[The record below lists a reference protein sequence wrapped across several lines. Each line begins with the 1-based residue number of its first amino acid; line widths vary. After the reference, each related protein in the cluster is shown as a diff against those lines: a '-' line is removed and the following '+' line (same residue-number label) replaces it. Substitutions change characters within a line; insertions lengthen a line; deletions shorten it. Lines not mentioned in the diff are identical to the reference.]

1 MSNSSLPSN
10 LRLTPHASRLTL
22 HLPSL
27 LLALF
32 ILAYAVYFSWY
43 SINRHNTLH
52 SYAADLSLI
61 DQPMWNTVLGPGEF
75 MELTWGDQQQPRLAE
90 HFEPILAPLALLF
103 FLWDDV
109 RILLIAQSIAL
120 ALGALPVFWI
130 AKQQLTINNWQL
142 TVDNSQSPSWA
153 ALTFAAAYLL
163 FPPLQAANIADFH
176 ADPFVVTPLLFAF
189 WYATERRWGW
199 MWFWAIIAMAAK
211 ETLPPLTAMLGLWLV
226 TTADR
231 RPSTAGIFR
240 DDAAVSGPTGRLR
253 TRRSAV
259 IHGFTLILI
268 STLWF
273 LTATFAIV
281 APLAQQYFDTAG
293 PIYLA
298 SRYTN
303 ISVLS
308 LLQDPARWQY
318 LIGLLAA
325 VGFLPLLAPELLVL
339 GLPVLIANLLS
350 NFPGQYSGEQHY
362 SAPLVVAF
370 IVAAIFGLR
379 RLISRASLHEKTGQS
394 FKVTTLIAVLLW
406 LLAWML
412 GYHVNHGW
420 TPLSARRE
428 IYPFRPAAV
437 RLPDFLAQ
445 IPVDAVVSAS
455 AAIHPHLAH
464 RRVIYV
470 FPTVQEA
477 DYLLV
482 DVTDIPGVHPND
494 AYAKLMNLLHSDWNL
509 LRADQGLILAQKS
522 PPLAP
527 TLPLTS
533 SGRSLLPLQQAQD
546 AACSAAF
553 STPVKGQLPCSF
565 YDFLRPTSLPAYPT
579 LLTFGENQLRLLG
592 YDIHDDPDNGVTFK
606 FYWQALDTLPED
618 TRLWPLVYD
627 DTGQLLSDPT
637 QVPMV
642 AALWYP
648 PATWQPGEIVVTET
662 LPQLLPDIFHLGL
675 AVGPESSFA
684 DPGQRFPITAA
695 SAEMQ
700 RFDSGRWVQLATFE
714 RFGLTLARQPA
725 TLSLTS
731 LTTVEASFGPA
742 IRLTGFHIGQAD
754 LHPGVPLTVL
764 LQWTADQ
771 SPQADYTVFLHL
783 LAGDGRLVAQNDA
796 YPTWLTP
803 HPTSQWPLRQPHLDS
818 HRLNLPADLSP
829 GEYTLQVGLYDGRT
843 LQRLPLSNGSDAF
856 ILGQIRVK

>member
-1 MSNSSLPSN
+1 MSNSLLPSN
-10 LRLTPHASRLTL
+10 LRLTL

-27 LLALF
+27 LLALL
-32 ILAYAVYFSWY
+32 ILSYVVYFSWY

-61 DQPMWNTVLGPGEF
+61 DQPMWNTVRGPGGF
-75 MELTWGDQQQPRLAE
+75 MELTWGDHQQPRLAE
-90 HFEPILAPLALLF
+90 HFEPILVPLALLF

-130 AKQQLTINNWQL
+130 ARRELSVVSSQLSVNDYTPRSTPYGL
-142 TVDNSQSPSWA
+142 FSTWA
-153 ALTFAAAYLL
+153 ALTFATTYLL
-163 FPPLQAANIADFH
+163 FPHLQAANIADFH

-189 WYATERRWGW
+189 WYARERRWGW
-199 MWFWAIIAMAAK
+199 LWFWAVVAMATK
-211 ETLPPLTAMLGLWLV
+211 ETLSPLTAMLGLWLLA
-226 TTADR
+226 TTDH
-231 RPSTAGIFR
+231 RPPITYISEGNS
-240 DDAAVSGPTGRLR
+240 AVSR
-253 TRRSAV
+253 RRSAV
-259 IHGFTLILI
+259 IHGFILILI

-273 LTATFAIV
+273 LIATFVVV
-281 APLAQQYFDTAG
+281 APLARQYFGTVG

-298 SRYTN
+298 NRYTHTD
-303 ISVLS
+303 VLS
-308 LLQDPARWQY
+308 LLQDPARWRY
-318 LIGLLAA
+318 LLGLLAA

-379 RLISRASLHEKTGQS
+379 RLISRVSLREENGQS
-394 FKVTTLIAVLLW
+394 FKITTLISVLLW
-406 LLAWML
+406 LLGWVL
-412 GYHVNHGW
+412 GYHANYGW

-428 IYPFRPAAV
+428 VYPMRPAAV

-445 IPVDAVVSAS
+445 IPADAVVSAS

-464 RRVIYV
+464 RQVIYV
-470 FPTVQEA
+470 FPTIQEA
-477 DYLLV
+477 NYLLV

-494 AYAKLMNLLHSDWNL
+494 AYAKLMNLLHSDWSL
-509 LRADQGLILAQKS
+509 LKADQGLILAQKS

-533 SGRSLLPLQQAQD
+533 SERSLLPPQQAQD
-546 AACSAAF
+546 AACPSAF
-553 STPVKGQLPCSF
+553 STPVEGRLPCSF
-565 YDFLRPTSLPAYPT
+565 YDFLRPTSLPTYPT

-606 FYWQALDTLPED
+606 FYWQALDTLPEAM
-618 TRLWPLVYD
+618 RLWPLIYD

-637 QVPMV
+637 QIPMI

-648 PATWQPGEIVVTET
+648 PAAWQPGEIVVTET

-675 AVGPESSFA
+675 AVGPENSFA
-684 DPGQRFPITAA
+684 DPDQRFPITAA
-695 SAEMQ
+695 STEMQ
-700 RFDSGRWVQLATFE
+700 RFDSGRWVQLATFQ
-714 RFGLTLARQPA
+714 RFGLTLTRHPA
-725 TLSLTS
+725 TLPLDSLTAI
-731 LTTVEASFGPA
+731 EASFGPA
-742 IRLTGFHIGQAD
+742 IRLTGFHLTQANF
-754 LHPGVPLTVL
+754 HPGTTLTVL

-771 SPQADYTVFLHL
+771 PPQANYTVFLHL
-783 LAGDGRLVAQNDA
+783 LSTDGRLVTQNDA

-803 HPTSQWPLRQPHLDS
+803 QPTSQWPLHQPLLDS
-818 HRLNLPADLSP
+818 HRLNLPADLPP

-843 LQRLPLSNGSDAF
+843 LLRLSDAF

>member
-10 LRLTPHASRLTL
+10 LRLTL

-32 ILAYAVYFSWY
+32 ILVYAVYFSWY
-43 SINRHNTLH
+43 TINRHNTLH

-61 DQPMWNTVLGPGEF
+61 DQPMWNTVLGPGGF
-75 MELTWGDQQQPRLAE
+75 MDLTWGDHQQPRLAE

-109 RILLIAQSIAL
+109 RILLIAQSVAL

-130 AKQQLTINNWQL
+130 ARRELSII
-142 TVDNSQSPSWA
+142 NSQLLIVNDQHASRITHYASLT

-163 FPPLQAANIADFH
+163 FPHLQAANIADFH

-199 MWFWAIIAMAAK
+199 MWFWAIIAMATK

-226 TTADR
+226 ATKELPPFPPPNR
-231 RPSTAGIFR
+231 EGV
-240 DDAAVSGPTGRLR
+240 AVSR
-253 TRRSAV
+253 RRSAV
-259 IHGFTLILI
+259 IHGFILILI

-273 LTATFAIV
+273 LIATFVIV
-281 APLAQQYFDTAG
+281 APLARQHFGTAG

-298 SRYTN
+298 NRYTQAEM
-303 ISVLS
+303 LS

-318 LIGLLAA
+318 LLGLLAA

-379 RLISRASLHEKTGQS
+379 RLISRASLREETGQS
-394 FKVTTLIAVLLW
+394 FKITTLISVLLW
-406 LLAWML
+406 LLAWVL
-412 GYHVNHGW
+412 GYHAIYGW

-428 IYPFRPAAV
+428 IYSMRPAAV

-445 IPVDAVVSAS
+445 IPADAVVSAS

-464 RRVIYV
+464 RQVIYV

-477 DYLLV
+477 NYLLV

-494 AYAKLMNLLHSDWNL
+494 AYAKLMSLLHSDWSL
-509 LRADQGLILAQKS
+509 LKADQGLILAQKS
-522 PPLAP
+522 LALVP
-527 TLPLTS
+527 TPPLTS
-533 SGRSLLPLQQAQD
+533 SGRSQQAQD
-546 AACSAAF
+546 ATCSSAF
-553 STPVKGQLPCSF
+553 STPAKGQFPCSF
-565 YDFLRPTSLPAYPT
+565 YDFLRPTSLPTYPT
-579 LLTFGENQLRLLG
+579 LLTFDENKLRLLG
-592 YDIHDDPDNGVTFK
+592 YDVHDDPDNGVTVK
-606 FYWQALDTLPED
+606 FYWQALGTLPED
-618 TRLWPLVYD
+618 VRLWPLIYG

-637 QVPMV
+637 QVPMI

-648 PATWQPGEIVVTET
+648 PAAWQPGEIVVTET

-684 DPGQRFPITAA
+684 DPGQRLPITAA

-700 RFDSGRWVQLATFE
+700 QFDSGRWVQLATFE

-725 TLSLTS
+725 ALSLTS
-731 LTTVEASFGPA
+731 LTAVEASFGPA
-742 IRLTGFHIGQAD
+742 IRLTGFHLGQTD
-754 LHPGVPLTVL
+754 LHPGAPLTVL
-764 LQWTADQ
+764 LQWATGQ
-771 SPQADYTVFLHL
+771 PPQADYTVFLHL
-783 LAGDGRLVAQNDA
+783 LSTDGRLVAQNDA

-803 HPTSQWPLRQPHLDS
+803 QPTSQWPLHQPRLDS
-818 HRLNLPADLSP
+818 HRLNLPPDLPP

-843 LQRLPLSNGSDAF
+843 LQRLPLSNGSDTF

>member
-10 LRLTPHASRLTL
+10 LRLRL
-22 HLPSL
+22 HPPSL

-43 SINRHNTLH
+43 TINRHNTLH

-61 DQPMWNTVLGPGEF
+61 DQPMWNTVRGPGGF
-75 MELTWGDQQQPRLAE
+75 MELTWGDHQQPRLAE
-90 HFEPILAPLALLF
+90 HFEPILVPLALLF

-130 AKQQLTINNWQL
+130 AKRQLTINNWQL
-142 TVDNSQSPSWA
+142 TIDNSQSPSWA

-163 FPPLQAANIADFH
+163 FPHLQAANVADFH

-199 MWFWAIIAMAAK
+199 MGFWAIIAMTTK

-226 TTADR
+226 TTAGR
-231 RPSTAGIFR
+231 RRLTA
-240 DDAAVSGPTGRLR
+240 ASSLKVPAVDG
-253 TRRSAV
+253 RRSAV
-259 IHGFTLILI
+259 IHGFILILI

-273 LTATFAIV
+273 LIATFVIV
-281 APLAQQYFDTAG
+281 APLARQYFGTAG

-298 SRYTN
+298 SRYTPT
-303 ISVLS
+303 SVLS

-318 LIGLLAA
+318 LLGLLAA
-325 VGFLPLLAPELLVL
+325 VGFLPLLAPELLIL
-339 GLPVLIANLLS
+339 GLPVLIANLFS

-370 IVAAIFGLR
+370 ILAAIYGLR
-379 RLISRASLHEKTGQS
+379 RLINNISLHEENGQS
-394 FKVTTLIAVLLW
+394 LKTTTLIAVLLW

-428 IYPFRPAAV
+428 IYPLRPAAV

-445 IPVDAVVSAS
+445 IPKDAVVSAS

-464 RRVIYV
+464 RQVIYV

-477 DYLLV
+477 NYLLV

-494 AYAKLMNLLHSDWNL
+494 AYAKLMNLLYSDWSPL
-509 LRADQGLILAQKS
+509 KADQGLILAQKS
-522 PPLAP
+522 LAVVP
-527 TLPLTS
+527 TPPLTS
-533 SGRSLLPLQQAQD
+533 SERNLLPPQQAQD
-546 AACSAAF
+546 AACSSAF

-565 YDFLRPTSLPAYPT
+565 YDFLRPTSLPTYPT
-579 LLTFGENQLRLLG
+579 HLTFGENQLRLLG
-592 YDIHDDPDNGVTFK
+592 YDIHDDPDNGVTVK
-606 FYWQALDTLPED
+606 FYWQALDALPKD
-618 TRLWPLVYD
+618 VRLWPLIYD

-637 QVPMV
+637 QVPMI

-648 PATWQPGEIVVTET
+648 PATWQSGEIVVTET

-725 TLSLTS
+725 ALSLTS
-731 LTTVEASFGPA
+731 LTAVEASFGPA
-742 IRLTGFHIGQAD
+742 IRLTGFHLSQTD
-754 LHPGVPLTVL
+754 LHPGATLTVL
-764 LQWTADQ
+764 LQWTAGQ
-771 SPQADYTVFLHL
+771 PPQADYTVFLHL

-803 HPTSQWPLRQPHLDS
+803 QSTSHWPLHQPHLDS
-818 HRLNLPADLSP
+818 HRLNLPADLPP

-843 LQRLPLSNGSDAF
+843 LQRLPLSNGSDTF
-856 ILGQIRVK
+856 TLGQIQIK